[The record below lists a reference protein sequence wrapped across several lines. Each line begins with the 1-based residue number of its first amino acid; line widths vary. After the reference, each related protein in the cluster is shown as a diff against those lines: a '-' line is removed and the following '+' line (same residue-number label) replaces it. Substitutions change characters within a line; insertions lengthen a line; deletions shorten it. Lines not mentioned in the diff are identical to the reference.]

1 MRLRAT
7 AAVTALALLALPA
20 ATRAEPNP
28 LAVDLRWDVPVVLGA
43 GALAIGLSTKAV
55 APTRCRWCATNS
67 FDTTLRDHLVWHDA
81 KSAGTASDVLA
92 NGVLPAAA
100 LIHSG
105 AAAWAY
111 GDARIGLEDAIVI
124 GEAALI
130 ATDLNAASKD
140 AFARSRP
147 GAGPGAGGAAAKSF
161 YSGHTTIAFAVATAT
176 GTVASLRGYPS
187 APWVWATGLTLAT
200 GVGYLRVAA
209 DAHWTTDVLAGAAVS
224 GVVGWAVPYLF
235 HRVRS
240 DRGRSA
246 VEIVPAPGGLALV
259 F

>member
-1 MRLRAT
+1 MRLRAAASLT
-7 AAVTALALLALPA
+7 AALVLTLPA
-20 ATRAEPNP
+20 TARAEPNP
-28 LAVDLRWDVPVVLGA
+28 LAVDLRWDVPVTLGA
-43 GALAIGLSTKAV
+43 GAVAVGLSTKAL

-67 FDTTLRDHLVWHDA
+67 FDTTLRDHLGWRDTR
-81 KSAGTASDVLA
+81 SAGTASDVLA
-92 NGVLPAAA
+92 SGVLPAAA

-105 AAAWAY
+105 AAGWVY
-111 GDARIGLEDAIVI
+111 GDARIAVDDAIVI
-124 GEAALI
+124 VEAVLI

-140 AFARSRP
+140 AFARARP
-147 GAGPGAGGAAAKSF
+147 RAGPGAGGAAVKSF
-161 YSGHTTIAFAVATAT
+161 YSGHTTLAFSVATAT

-209 DAHWTTDVLAGAAVS
+209 DAHWATDVLAGAAVS

-235 HRVRS
+235 HRVTS

-246 VEIVPAPGGLALV
+246 VEIVPAPGGFALV